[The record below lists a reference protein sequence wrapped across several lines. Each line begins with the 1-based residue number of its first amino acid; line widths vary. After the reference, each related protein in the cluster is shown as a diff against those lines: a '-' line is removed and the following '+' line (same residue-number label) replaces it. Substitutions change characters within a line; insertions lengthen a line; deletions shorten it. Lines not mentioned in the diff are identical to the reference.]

1 MNPFNHALRIIQE
14 MELKQQT
21 NDFLPNHITDAVKNG
36 DLEKINTFSLEQLN
50 GTSNLYMGSGRPLIF
65 DALSGFRSSQVL
77 KLMIEKGVE
86 INCVDTGLPNRS
98 LLMQA
103 VKFNSLEII
112 KIIVEAGAD
121 LKFRGNWDDGDCPQT
136 IIGTALFNKR
146 YEVVKYLKE
155 QGAEYLSEEEEII
168 RNYHSDSRW

>member
-1 MNPFNHALRIIQE
+1 MNPFNHVLRIIQE

-21 NDFLPNHITDAVKNG
+21 NKFLPKQITDAVKNG

-65 DALSGFRSSQVL
+65 DALYGFNSNEVL
-77 KLMIEKGVE
+77 QIMINKGVE
-86 INCVDTGLPNRS
+86 INCVDSGIPRRS

-103 VKFNSLEII
+103 VKSETLEKI

-121 LKFRGNWDDGDCPQT
+121 LNFTGDWDDSDFPQT

-168 RNYHSDSRW
+168 KNYHSDSRW

>member
-14 MELKQQT
+14 MELKKNT
-21 NDFLPNHITDAVKNG
+21 NQFLPEDITDAVKNG

-136 IIGTALFNKR
+136 IIGVALFNKR
-146 YEVVKYLKE
+146 YDVVKYLKE
-155 QGAEYLSEEEEII
+155 QGAEYLTNEEEII
-168 RNYHSDSRW
+168 NDYHSKRRW